1 MKFLSDIEVEEGLRD
16 KDGGLGADGQVL
28 SSTGSLTSWI
38 DAASGSIGGSIAD
51 NQIAVGASTANNIE
65 GSDNFRLVP
74 LTLGS
79 VSAGRLALQGRIV
92 MSDKLAEGA
101 ANIFIGS
108 GAGSTAW
115 DGINIGIGGNALAV
129 SAGGELNCALGYS
142 ALRNS
147 TLGDE
152 NTALGHNSLYY
163 LAGSGQDYNTAV
175 GSGAAR
181 YYSTGT
187 DFLTQSSQGV
197 YIGSDT
203 RASANSI
210 SNEIA
215 IGYGAVG
222 GGSDTITLGNS
233 SVDLLRIP
241 GLNATS
247 GQVLTYDTTAGG
259 FKAAASGGGGG
270 GISGATVATQVAFGA
285 TSSTTEIIS
294 DSALFYSNLNGLTIG
309 DAAING
315 SNAILNLNK
324 GEGGTGRIVMKK
336 LGVSKF
342 DLKLDGSEDAYI
354 TAVNTLTIT
363 TTQPSGVT
371 KDIILNPT
379 GNVGVGDT
387 SPSSKLSVA
396 GGIQMANDGETSNTN
411 SDKAGTLRYREVTN
425 IGTPKASNSY
435 IDMYMRTEDS
445 TYEWVNIVTNNW

>member
-163 LAGSGQDYNTAV
+163 LAGSGQDYNTAI

-285 TSSTTEIIS
+285 TSSTTEITS
-294 DSALFYSNLNGLTIG
+294 DSTLFFSNLNGLTIG

>member
-163 LAGSGQDYNTAV
+163 LAGSGQDYNTAI